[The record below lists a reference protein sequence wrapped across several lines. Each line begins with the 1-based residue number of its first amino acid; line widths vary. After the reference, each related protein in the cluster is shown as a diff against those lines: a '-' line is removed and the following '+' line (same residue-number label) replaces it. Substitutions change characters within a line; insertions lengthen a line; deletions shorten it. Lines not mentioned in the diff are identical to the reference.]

1 MPASHST
8 TYRSFD
14 AQKIVETTASLER
27 RIAERFGDAGLRKIA
42 AELNQVAREAV
53 VRAEAIRKPIVWLR
67 VGIWTLVIVIVGFLA
82 LIVARLRGPQAA
94 DLAIGEF
101 LQDVEAG
108 LGSTVFLSA
117 GLLSLITIESRI
129 KRNRALKAIHE
140 LRAMAH
146 IIDMHQLTKDPERI
160 TRSGPSTASSPKRSM
175 TPFELGRYLDY
186 CSELLSLASK
196 IGAVYVQDF
205 PDPAALAAAD
215 QLATL
220 TNDLSRTIW
229 QKIMILDIATGPE
242 SQTASS
248 PAESSTT
255 VDADTPREGGSEP
268 KLGG

>member
-1 MPASHST
+1 MSSTHS

-14 AQKIVETTASLER
+14 AEKIVETTASLER

-53 VRAEAIRKPIVWLR
+53 VRSQAIREPIVSVR
-67 VGIWTLVIVIVGFLA
+67 VGIWTVVIAIIA
-82 LIVARLRGPQAA
+82 LIGFITPRSKLDWHNFVQSS
-94 DLAIGEF
+94 DF
-101 LQDVEAG
+101 LQNFDAG
-108 LGSTVFLSA
+108 LESFVLLGA
-117 GLLSLITIESRI
+117 ALLSLVTVESRF

-160 TRSGPSTASSPKRSM
+160 TRSGPSTASSPRRSL

-205 PDPAALAAAD
+205 PDPTALAAAD

-242 SQTASS
+242 SQPASS
-248 PAESSTT
+248 PAEPRTT
-255 VDADTPREGGSEP
+255 VAADTPREGASVP